1 MDLSLNNILNLTQ
14 EEIDNS
20 RIELN
25 MTEGSGGVSY
35 IDKRL
40 SLNERKRVVV

>member
-20 RIELN
+20 RIELKYLLYQW
-25 MTEGSGGVSY
+25 SFIY
-35 IDKRL
+35 RQ
-40 SLNERKRVVV
+40 VVVFK